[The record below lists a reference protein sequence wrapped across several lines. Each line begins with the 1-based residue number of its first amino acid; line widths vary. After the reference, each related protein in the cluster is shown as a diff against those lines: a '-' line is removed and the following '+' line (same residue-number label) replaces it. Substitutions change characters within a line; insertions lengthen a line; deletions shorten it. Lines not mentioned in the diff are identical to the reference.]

1 MGQRQ
6 GGETLGPNTPLVLN
20 ATYHSFELD
29 DLDLTGQI
37 LVVIRDG
44 KPTLAYR
51 RTMSHRWSPE
61 IMPNTPE
68 NKQSV

>member
-1 MGQRQ
+1 MESDAAR
-6 GGETLGPNTPLVLN
+6 VLN
-20 ATYHSFELD
+20 AAYYSFELD
-29 DLDLTGQI
+29 DLDIPGQL
-37 LVVIRDG
+37 LVTVRDG

-68 NKQSV
+68 NRQSD

>member
-1 MGQRQ
+1 MESDAPR
-6 GGETLGPNTPLVLN
+6 VLN
-20 ATYHSFELD
+20 AAYYSFELD
-29 DLDLTGQI
+29 DLDIPGQL
-37 LVVIRDG
+37 LVTVRDG

-68 NKQSV
+68 NRQSD

>member
-1 MGQRQ
+1 LESDAPR
-6 GGETLGPNTPLVLN
+6 VLN
-20 ATYHSFELD
+20 ASYYSFELD
-29 DLDLTGQI
+29 DLDILGQL
-37 LVVIRDG
+37 LVTVRDG

-68 NKQSV
+68 NRLSD

>member
-1 MGQRQ
+1 M
-6 GGETLGPNTPLVLN
+6 EPDTPRVLN
-20 ATYHSFELD
+20 ATYHVVELK
-29 DLDLTGQI
+29 DLDLRGQVLI
-37 LVVIRDG
+37 TVRDG

-68 NKQSV
+68 IR

>member
-1 MGQRQ
+1 
-6 GGETLGPNTPLVLN
+6 VLN
-20 ATYHSFELD
+20 ASYYSFELD
-29 DLDLTGQI
+29 DLDLHGQL
-37 LVVIRDG
+37 LVVVRDG

-68 NKQSV
+68 NM

>member
-1 MGQRQ
+1 LESNPPR
-6 GGETLGPNTPLVLN
+6 LLN

-29 DLDLTGQI
+29 DLDLLGQL
-37 LVVIRDG
+37 LVTIRDG

-68 NKQSV
+68 SR

>member
-1 MGQRQ
+1 MESDASR
-6 GGETLGPNTPLVLN
+6 VLN
-20 ATYHSFELD
+20 AAYYSFELD
-29 DLDLTGQI
+29 DLDIPGQL
-37 LVVIRDG
+37 LVTVRDG

-68 NKQSV
+68 NRLSD

>member
-1 MGQRQ
+1 M
-6 GGETLGPNTPLVLN
+6 LN
-20 ATYHSFELD
+20 AAYYSFELA
-29 DLDLTGQI
+29 DLDIPGQL
-37 LVVIRDG
+37 LVTVRDG

-68 NKQSV
+68 NRQSD